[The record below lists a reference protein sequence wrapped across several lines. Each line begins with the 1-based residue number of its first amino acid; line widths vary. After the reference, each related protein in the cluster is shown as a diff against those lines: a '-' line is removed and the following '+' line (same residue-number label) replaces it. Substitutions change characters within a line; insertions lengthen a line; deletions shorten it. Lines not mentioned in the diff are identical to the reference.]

1 MTAPWRYRL
10 ALAAYPARYRAER
23 GRELLSTLA
32 DGDDDRGRPST
43 REAVALAYRGL
54 LERSRMA
61 ATPDGLLVIA
71 AALVLFTAFAGLT
84 WAERLYLFRG
94 EVGIRSTE
102 VVDMWAGTALVASAV
117 AVVAAVAFGS
127 ADNARRRR
135 FAALVAFVAVP
146 ILWVSPGEVFKY
158 SIPDAG
164 QLWDYFVGI
173 FPAIFRNHE
182 VVLPPAAAAAAG
194 TWVAL
199 WALGRLSPETRR
211 RVLAAALCAA
221 GTVAVALTVTR
232 PDLPTPGP
240 RDAVE
245 GYARDAFSDLGAA
258 AFVTVA
264 SVLLALVAAIATRRE
279 RHGLLSDSAGR

>member
-23 GRELLSTLA
+23 SRELLSTLA
-32 DGDDDRGRPST
+32 DGDDERGRPST

-54 LERSRMA
+54 LMRSRMA

-84 WAERLYLFRG
+84 WAERPYLFRG
-94 EVGIRSTE
+94 EIGIRSME
-102 VVDMWAGTALVASAV
+102 PVDTWAGTALVASAV
-117 AVVAAVAFGS
+117 AVVATVAFRG
-127 ADNARRRR
+127 AAETRRRWL
-135 FAALVAFVAVP
+135 AALATFLAVP

-164 QLWDYFVGI
+164 QLWDYLVGI
-173 FPAIFRNHE
+173 FPAIFHNRE
-182 VVLPPAAAAAAG
+182 VVLPPAACAAVA

-199 WALGRLSPETRR
+199 WALGKLS
-211 RVLAAALCAA
+211 AAARPRALATVLFAA
-221 GTVAVALTVTR
+221 GAVAIALTVTR
-232 PDLPTPGP
+232 PDLPPPAP
-240 RDAVE
+240 RDAVH

-258 AFVTVA
+258 AFVTA
-264 SVLLALVAAIATRRE
+264 AAMLLALVAAVATRRE